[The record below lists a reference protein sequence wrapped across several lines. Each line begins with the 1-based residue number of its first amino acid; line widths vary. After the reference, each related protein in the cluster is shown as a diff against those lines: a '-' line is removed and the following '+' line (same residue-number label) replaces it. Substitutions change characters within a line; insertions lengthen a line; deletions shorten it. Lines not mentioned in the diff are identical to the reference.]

1 MKNNMIDYI
10 DNFCENHPAELFN
23 KAGVEQEYI
32 DYLVEWYILQQ
43 AQKFIKTGELQ
54 SAIMTLML
62 AQKAGIFDTDF
73 LSDWEPSIK
82 LKASNVIRKAKE
94 LGGKYEA

>member
-10 DNFCENHPAELFN
+10 DNFCENYPAELFN
-23 KAGVEQEYI
+23 TAGVEQEYI

-82 LKASNVIRKAKE
+82 LKASNVIRKAIE
-94 LGGKYEA
+94 LGGTV